1 MSEAQKRKGK
11 SSYGSSD
18 LAVGRVRT
26 PSAAWRALHSQGP
39 LLAAQVLPR
48 SQSMLLP
55 HSSAKNDFCYTSG
68 KALSFHSQPN
78 SMDERSFTW
87 SEVTGCTVQLLNSAL
102 QEKPSELLGEYLSS
116 LPLPT
121 VTEPLAELTSC
132 GVNETWIAMILRGM
146 VSGETD
152 TTGSNAIIYCA
163 EDTVLQFLCDQL
175 KRSENVMLKW
185 CSNFQLLLV
194 KLLL

>member
-1 MSEAQKRKGK
+1 M
-11 SSYGSSD
+11 
-18 LAVGRVRT
+18 
-26 PSAAWRALHSQGP
+26 
-39 LLAAQVLPR
+39 
-48 SQSMLLP
+48 
-55 HSSAKNDFCYTSG
+55 
-68 KALSFHSQPN
+68 
-78 SMDERSFTW
+78 
-87 SEVTGCTVQLLNSAL
+87 QLLNSAL

-146 VSGETD
+146 VLGETD

-175 KRSENVMLKW
+175 KRSENVMLK
-185 CSNFQLLLV
+185 
-194 KLLL
+194 